1 MASARLLLER
11 RRVEGRSPGTR
22 TTGIGRAMR
31 AGPSIPQRPRPPP
44 PSTPPLT
51 SSHTPPITPSTQ
63 ARQDLHLDFDPSFV
77 PTPNARNAAMLREAA
92 DFAAALKRCEKDI
105 RGVKNAAEGE

>member
-1 MASARLLLER
+1 MRER
-11 RRVEGRSPGTR
+11 REWDARARPIRSAP
-22 TTGIGRAMR
+22 APH
-31 AGPSIPQRPRPPP
+31 PSPFLP
-44 PSTPPLT
+44 PSHDP
-51 SSHTPPITPSTQ
+51 Q

-77 PTPNARNAAMLREAA
+77 PTPNARNAAMLKEAS